1 MAEQQQ
7 DVDALKRRGRRRLV
21 GAVALVLLAVIVL
34 PMVFDPEPRRN
45 VPPVSVRIPGENDS
59 TFTPR
64 PPKPAPAPE
73 AAKAPAA
80 KPASEG
86 KPVPPAKPAAPEP
99 EKPSEPKAVEK
110 KAPATKPAPSE
121 QARAEAAL
129 AGAQYI
135 VPVGAFADA
144 DGVIAKLSAAAIPHY
159 TEAAPG
165 NLTRVRA
172 GPFDTKEAADK
183 AVERLKAI
191 GLRPGRATT
200 RPG

>member
-59 TFTPR
+59 TFTPQ

-73 AAKAPAA
+73 APPAKTAPEAT
-80 KPASEG
+80 
-86 KPVPPAKPAAPEP
+86 PVAPAKPAVSEA
-99 EKPSEPKAVEK
+99 EKPTEPKAAEK
-110 KAPATKPAPSE
+110 KAPSTKPAPSE
-121 QARAEAAL
+121 RARAEAAL

-135 VPVGAFADA
+135 VPVGAFANA
-144 DGVIAKLSAAAIPHY
+144 DGVVAKLSAAKIPHY
-159 TEAAPG
+159 TETAPG

-183 AVERLKAI
+183 AAERLKTL
-191 GLRPGRATT
+191 GLRPGRTTT